1 MTEQYIVEEIQ
12 NKTVT
17 PFVFRVGTGE
27 GEYATP
33 EEAEEAARAKF
44 HSIMTTVYS
53 LSIPYNGAMMYHQY
67 GKNQPIIED
76 YEMVERE
83 VTA

>member
-1 MTEQYIVEEIQ
+1 MIEQYVVEEIQ
-12 NKTVT
+12 NKTVS

-33 EEAEEAARAKF
+33 KLAEEAAKAKF

-53 LSIPYNGAMMYHQY
+53 LSLPYNGAMMYHQY
-67 GKNQPIIED
+67 GTNQPLVEA

-83 VTA
+83 VSE

>member
-1 MTEQYIVEEIQ
+1 MIEQYIVEEVQ
-12 NKTVT
+12 NTSVT

-27 GEYATP
+27 GEYATSAL
-33 EEAEEAARAKF
+33 AEEAARAKF
-44 HSIMTTVYS
+44 HSIMATVYS

-67 GKNQPIIED
+67 GKNQPIVEG

-83 VTA
+83 VQA